1 METEQTVYI
10 VDDEELV
17 SKSMCKLVESVGYP
31 ARAFTSAEEFLAE
44 LDSIKSGCILVDVCM
59 PGLSGL
65 ELQHIL
71 NERHIK
77 LPVFVIS
84 GHADVPMAVRAL
96 KAGAVDFIEKP
107 YKSEELLVKI
117 RECFES
123 QLSRQKNS
131 DINEQA
137 ATRMASL
144 TRREKDVMRALV
156 DGKRNKDIAN
166 DLGLSSRTIEA
177 HRANIMEKLN
187 ANTLSDV
194 VRQALQHENG
204 AHQ

>member
-1 METEQTVYI
+1 MDVEQVVYI

-17 SKSMCKLVESVGYP
+17 CKSMCKLVESVGYP
-31 ARAFTSAEEFLAE
+31 ARAFTSAEDFLANLE
-44 LDSIKSGCILVDVCM
+44 SVKCGCILIDVCM

-71 NERHIK
+71 NERHIEM
-77 LPVFVIS
+77 PVFVIS

-117 RECFES
+117 RDCFQS
-123 QLSRQKNS
+123 QLSRQVDS
-131 DINEQA
+131 EMLEQA
-137 ATRMASL
+137 SARMATL
-144 TRREKDVMRALV
+144 TRREKDVMKALV
-156 DGKRNKDIAN
+156 DGKRNKDIAD
-166 DLGLSSRTIEA
+166 DLGLSRRTIEA

-194 VRQALQHENG
+194 VRQALQHDANR
-204 AHQ
+204 A

>member
-1 METEQTVYI
+1 MAAEQVVYI

-17 SKSMCKLVESVGYP
+17 CKSMCKLVESVGYP
-31 ARAFTSAEEFLAE
+31 AYAFTSAEDFLSNLE
-44 LDSIKSGCILVDVCM
+44 SVKCGCILIDVCM

-71 NERHIK
+71 NERHIEM
-77 LPVFVIS
+77 PVFVIS

-117 RECFES
+117 RDCFQS
-123 QLSRQKNS
+123 QLSRQVDS
-131 DINEQA
+131 DMTAQA
-137 ATRMASL
+137 SARMATL
-144 TRREKDVMRALV
+144 TRREKDVMQALV
-156 DGKRNKDIAN
+156 DGKRNKDIAE
-166 DLGLSSRTIEA
+166 DLGLSRRTIEA

-194 VRQALQHENG
+194 VRQALQHNG
-204 AHQ
+204 A

>member
-1 METEQTVYI
+1 MVLEQTVYI

-17 SKSMCKLVESVGYP
+17 CKSMCKLVESVGYP

-44 LDSIKSGCILVDVCM
+44 IDSIKTGCILIDVCM

-77 LPVFVIS
+77 LPVFIIS

-117 RECFES
+117 RDCFEG
-123 QLSRQKNS
+123 QLSRQLNS
-131 DINEQA
+131 DMSEQA
-137 ATRMASL
+137 AARMASL

-156 DGKRNKDIAN
+156 DGKRNKDIAS
-166 DLGLSSRTIEA
+166 DLGLSRRTIEA
-177 HRANIMEKLN
+177 HRANIMEKLH

-194 VRQALQHENG
+194 VRQALQHG
-204 AHQ
+204 AE

>member
-1 METEQTVYI
+1 MALEQTVYI

-17 SKSMCKLVESVGYP
+17 CKSMCKLVESVGYP

-44 LDSIKSGCILVDVCM
+44 IDSIKTGCILIDVCM

-71 NERHIK
+71 NERHLK
-77 LPVFVIS
+77 LPVFIIS

-117 RECFES
+117 RDCFEG
-123 QLSRQKNS
+123 QLSRQTNADMS
-131 DINEQA
+131 EQA
-137 ATRMASL
+137 AARMASL

-166 DLGLSSRTIEA
+166 DLGLSRRTIEA
-177 HRANIMEKLN
+177 HRANIMEKLD

-194 VRQALQHENG
+194 VRQALQHG
-204 AHQ
+204 AE

>member
-1 METEQTVYI
+1 MEVEQTVYI

-17 SKSMCKLVESVGYP
+17 CKSMCKLVESVGYP
-31 ARAFTSAEEFLAE
+31 SKSFTSAEEFLGK
-44 LDSIKSGCILVDVCM
+44 LDSISAGCILIDVCM

-77 LPVFVIS
+77 IPVFIIS

-107 YKSEELLVKI
+107 YRSEELLVKI
-117 RECFES
+117 RDCFEG
-123 QLSRQKNS
+123 QLSRQINS
-131 DINEQA
+131 DMNEQA
-137 ATRMASL
+137 ASRMASL
-144 TRREKDVMRALV
+144 TRREKDVMQALV

-166 DLGLSSRTIEA
+166 DLGLSRRTIEA
-177 HRANIMEKLN
+177 HRANIMEKLH

-194 VRQALQHENG
+194 VRQALQHSPE
-204 AHQ
+204 